1 MPNHS
6 DSALRLLI
14 VDDSVEDAEAIVSA
28 LRNDGIAVRP
38 LRPSDADELAVM
50 LAEQQVDLVLAAQG
64 ASSIPLGEVM
74 RTVASSDKDIPIVG
88 LVDDVDPELAAQ
100 VYAAGARRLGLRGEP
115 AQLLRSIRL
124 EWNDLETRRSLRRL
138 DAQVRE
144 TERRCDALIESSR
157 DPIAYVHEGMHI
169 RANPA
174 YLEMFGFD
182 SFEDVEG
189 MSLLDLV
196 AAQHVEGFKRLLK
209 SLSRGEPPPPRYELE
224 ARGANGETFPATME
238 FTQAMYEGE
247 PCLQVVF
254 RRQEFD
260 PELAREVEE
269 LRQRDQV
276 TGLLNRPTFLRALE
290 DAVADAGKERGTHG
304 LLLVEPDHYQR
315 LLHEIGLDSAD
326 AIAVALARRLQ
337 QALAGQPDALAARF
351 GEHTFAVLLRG
362 ADHVATDA
370 LAERLRAAFDGVMAI
385 GEHSSAISASIGGV
399 QIGERIANVTQVL
412 ARAHD
417 GVQSSLGVGGNR
429 YEIFDPS
436 ATDRAEE
443 ERIQAWVERL
453 RNALANDDFVLHYQP
468 VISLRGEPG
477 ARYEARIRLQSG
489 DLRAGENQTIAPG
502 AFLPLAEE
510 HGLMAQ
516 IDRWVVARA
525 IRELGLR
532 ERIGNP
538 VTLMVKVSQASLG
551 DDALIGAIRDALAAQ
566 RVPGERLVLLLSEA
580 KVFTQLHAAQA
591 FSTAVEA
598 LGCRTG
604 LEEFGAGLDSSQLLA
619 HLGPAFVKL
628 DRSFSIDLPRNADN
642 QRRIREL
649 AQRSQAAGI
658 RTVAEEVQDAASMSI
673 LFGAGIDYVQ
683 GTFLA
688 PLGPAMD
695 YDFES

>member
-1 MPNHS
+1 
-6 DSALRLLI
+6 
-14 VDDSVEDAEAIVSA
+14 
-28 LRNDGIAVRP
+28 
-38 LRPSDADELAVM
+38 
-50 LAEQQVDLVLAAQG
+50 
-64 ASSIPLGEVM
+64 
-74 RTVASSDKDIPIVG
+74 
-88 LVDDVDPELAAQ
+88 
-100 VYAAGARRLGLRGEP
+100 
-115 AQLLRSIRL
+115 
-124 EWNDLETRRSLRRL
+124 
-138 DAQVRE
+138 
-144 TERRCDALIESSR
+144 
-157 DPIAYVHEGMHI
+157 
-169 RANPA
+169 
-174 YLEMFGFD
+174 
-182 SFEDVEG
+182 
-189 MSLLDLV
+189 
-196 AAQHVEGFKRLLK
+196 
-209 SLSRGEPPPPRYELE
+209 
-224 ARGANGETFPATME
+224 
-238 FTQAMYEGE
+238 
-247 PCLQVVF
+247 
-254 RRQEFD
+254 
-260 PELAREVEE
+260 
-269 LRQRDQV
+269 
-276 TGLLNRPTFLRALE
+276 
-290 DAVADAGKERGTHG
+290 
-304 LLLVEPDHYQR
+304 
-315 LLHEIGLDSAD
+315 
-326 AIAVALARRLQ
+326 
-337 QALAGQPDALAARF
+337 
-351 GEHTFAVLLRG
+351 VLLRG

>member
-649 AQRSQAAGI
+649 AQRSQASGI

>member
-1 MPNHS
+1 MPNHA
-6 DSALRLLI
+6 DTALRLLI

-38 LRPSDADELAVM
+38 LRPADADELAAM
-50 LAEQQVDLVLAAQG
+50 LGGQQVDLVLAAHG
-64 ASSIPLGEVM
+64 AASIPPDEVM
-74 RTVASSDKDIPIVG
+74 RAVASSDKDIPIIG
-88 LVDDVDPELAAQ
+88 LVDEIDTGLAAR
-100 VYAAGARRLGLRGEP
+100 VYLAGARRIGLRGEP

-196 AAQHVEGFKRLLK
+196 AAQHVDGFKQLLK
-209 SLSRGEPPPPRYELE
+209 SLSRGEPPPPRYELQ
-224 ARGANGETFPATME
+224 ARGADGDTFPAMME

-254 RRQEFD
+254 RRQEVD

-269 LRQRDQV
+269 LRQRDQA

-290 DAVADAGKERGTHG
+290 DAVADAGKTRSTHG

-315 LLHEIGLDSAD
+315 LLHDIGLDSAD
-326 AIAVALARRLQ
+326 AIVAALARRLQ
-337 QALAGQPDALAARF
+337 DALAGRPEALAARF
-351 GEHTFAVLLRG
+351 GEHSFAVLLRG
-362 ADHVATDA
+362 ADHLATQA
-370 LAERLRAAFDGVMAI
+370 LAETVRAAFEGVVAI

-399 QIGERIANVTQVL
+399 QIGERIASVTQVL
-412 ARAHD
+412 ARAHE
-417 GVQSSLGVGGNR
+417 GVQSSQGTGGNR

-443 ERIQAWVERL
+443 ERIQAWIERL
-453 RNALANDDFVLHYQP
+453 RQALAGDDFVLHYQP

-477 ARYEARIRLQSG
+477 AMYEARIRLQSG
-489 DLRAGENQTIAPG
+489 DGPTIAPG

-532 ERIGNP
+532 ERSGSP
-538 VTLMVKVSQASLG
+538 VTLMVKISQSSLG
-551 DDALIGAIRDALAAQ
+551 DDALLGTIRDALAEH

-580 KVFTQLHAAQA
+580 KVFTQLHATQA
-591 FSTAVEA
+591 FSAAATA

-619 HLGPAFVKL
+619 HLAPAFVKL
-628 DRSFSIDLPRNADN
+628 DRGFGIELPRNPDN

-649 AQRSQAAGI
+649 AARCQAAGI

-683 GTFLA
+683 GDFLA
-688 PLGPAMD
+688 PLGAEMD

>member
-38 LRPSDADELAVM
+38 LRPADADELATM

-64 ASSIPLGEVM
+64 ATSIPLGEVM

-88 LVDDVDPELAAQ
+88 LVDDVHPELAAE

-290 DAVADAGKERGTHG
+290 DAVADAGKDRGTHG

-326 AIAVALARRLQ
+326 AIAIALARRLQ
-337 QALAGQPDALAARF
+337 QALADKPDALAARF

-477 ARYEARIRLQSG
+477 ARYEARIRLRSG

-532 ERIGNP
+532 ERMGNP

-580 KVFTQLHAAQA
+580 KVFTQLHVAQA
-591 FSTAVEA
+591 FSAAVEA

>member
-1 MPNHS
+1 MPNHA

-14 VDDSVEDAEAIVSA
+14 VDDSVEDAEAVVSA
-28 LRNDGIAVRP
+28 LRNDGVAVRP
-38 LRPSDADELAVM
+38 LRPANADELAAM
-50 LAEQQVDLVLAAQG
+50 LAEQQVDLVVAAQ
-64 ASSIPLGEVM
+64 AAASIPLAEVM
-74 RTVASSDKDIPIVG
+74 RTVASSDKDIPIIG
-88 LVDDVDPELAAQ
+88 LVDEIDAELAAR
-100 VYAAGARRLGLRGEP
+100 VYMAGARRVGLRNEP

-138 DAQVRE
+138 DAQLRE

-196 AAQHVEGFKRLLK
+196 AAQHVDGFKQLLK
-209 SLSRGEPPPPRYELE
+209 ALGRGEPPPPRYELQ
-224 ARGANGETFPATME
+224 ARGVDGDTFPATME

-254 RRQEFD
+254 RRQEAD

-290 DAVADAGKERGTHG
+290 DAVADAGSKRGMHG
-304 LLLVEPDHYQR
+304 LLLIEPDHYQR

-326 AIAVALARRLQ
+326 AIAAALARRLQ
-337 QALAGQPDALAARF
+337 DALAGRPDALAARF
-351 GEHTFAVLLRG
+351 GEHSFAVLLRG
-362 ADHVATDA
+362 ADHVATQA
-370 LAERLRAAFDGVMAI
+370 LAEAVRAAFDGVVAI

-399 QIGERIANVTQVL
+399 QIGERIASVTQVL
-412 ARAHD
+412 ARAHE
-417 GVQSSLGVGGNR
+417 GVQSSQGTGGNR

-453 RNALANDDFVLHYQP
+453 RGALANDDFVLHYQP
-468 VISLRGEPG
+468 VISLQGEPG
-477 ARYEARIRLQSG
+477 AMYEARIRLQSG
-489 DLRAGENQTIAPG
+489 DGQQTIAPG

-532 ERIGNP
+532 ERGGSP

-551 DDALIGAIRDALAAQ
+551 DDALLDTIRTGLAEQ

-591 FSTAVEA
+591 FGVAATA

-604 LEEFGAGLDSSQLLA
+604 LEEFGAGLDSSQLLT
-619 HLGPAFVKL
+619 HLAPAYVKL
-628 DRSFSIDLPRNADN
+628 DRGFSIDLPKNADN
-642 QRRIREL
+642 QQRIRGL
-649 AQRSQAAGI
+649 AQRCQAAGI
-658 RTVAEEVQDAASMSI
+658 RTVAEEVQDAASMAI

-683 GTFLA
+683 GEFLA
-688 PLGPAMD
+688 PLGAEMD